1 MFPFINWIAESETKS
16 NQYLVDITVL
26 FILLLVCSIVNSLVM
41 FFICYECLIILL
53 FIILLLFI
61 PSIYRIKT
69 AFFSLMFSI
78 LGSISFICPLSY
90 IITSISLYSLVVI
103 LPFIIKIPS
112 FPFYYWSPEVH
123 CEANTS
129 ISLFLAGLLSKL
141 SIFGIIRFILC
152 TFYSSSRFLSTSI
165 IYIILVGIIIVS
177 SAYFRYYDLKKTIA
191 LSSIQHLNL
200 VSYSVISL
208 NSSGLLCSIIIALSH
223 SLSSIG
229 LSLYVGIP
237 INKTNTRL
245 LDAVFF
251 MSSISR
257 LLLSFLLL
265 ASNSFP
271 SSINYVGE
279 IFTLISIISIDVLF
293 TLYFLLISPLSTLF
307 WFIVTNRKTPY
318 YSSHYR
324 YCSLYYLLLWWLL
337 IGIYLMGIYV
347 MFNSVM
353 YFIYR
358 RFLQQV

>member
-1 MFPFINWIAESETKS
+1 MRVH
-16 NQYLVDITVL
+16 YL
-26 FILLLVCSIVNSLVM
+26 C
-41 FFICYECLIILL
+41 
-53 FIILLLFI
+53 
-61 PSIYRIKT
+61 
-69 AFFSLMFSI
+69 
-78 LGSISFICPLSY
+78 SY

-257 LLLSFLLL
+257 LLLSSLLL

-279 IFTLISIISIDVLF
+279 IFTLISIISI
-293 TLYFLLISPLSTLF
+293 
-307 WFIVTNRKTPY
+307 
-318 YSSHYR
+318 
-324 YCSLYYLLLWWLL
+324 
-337 IGIYLMGIYV
+337 
-347 MFNSVM
+347 
-353 YFIYR
+353 
-358 RFLQQV
+358 